1 MKKNKYKLLIKSLV
15 ITSFLVTTSSVIVAC
30 TNKEKEQHLTELKNL
45 SQHAKQIYNEIK
57 TNELFKKEASVLND
71 QINKVLKINEQNNL
85 DVITKN
91 YNDLKKLLD
100 EIQEKISKEK
110 EKEKQQNAY
119 LNKEIN
125 IKLENLNQIVNHNLL
140 KENKE
145 SFFNQIINFT
155 PITTE
160 IQTIINQNQNLL
172 DFKNEELELKLKNL
186 DLFIKELDHKF
197 KNIIDQLFNIEDSY
211 INKFLKFINNQDF
224 IKDQK
229 YKEREKFNP
238 QEYLELTKSIESSFN
253 KLKNVTI
260 NSNLDQYLN
269 SLNLVLL
276 SLTNETKAFFTKFE
290 DQIKKYFKW
299 IVYGRDDTLTKAFNR
314 IIEEQKRN
322 EFKEQTEKALLTFP
336 MEINQKFKMFVV
348 FFTLKNDKD
357 ETEYQKIWKSKHNEV
372 NKVWFGIAECFATGK
387 CTDKNKP
394 S

>member
-172 DFKNEELELKLKNL
+172 DLKNEELELKSKNL

-197 KNIIDQLFNIEDSY
+197 KNIIDQLFIIEDSY
-211 INKFLKFINNQDF
+211 INKFLKFINNQNF
-224 IKDQK
+224 INDQK
-229 YKEREKFNP
+229 YQEREKFNP

-253 KLKNVTI
+253 KLKNIAV
-260 NSNLDQYLN
+260 NLNLDQYLN

-276 SLTNETKAFFTKFE
+276 SLTNETKTFFTKFE
-290 DQIKKYFKW
+290 DQIKKYFK
-299 IVYGRDDTLTKAFNR
+299 
-314 IIEEQKRN
+314 
-322 EFKEQTEKALLTFP
+322 
-336 MEINQKFKMFVV
+336 
-348 FFTLKNDKD
+348 
-357 ETEYQKIWKSKHNEV
+357 
-372 NKVWFGIAECFATGK
+372 
-387 CTDKNKP
+387 
-394 S
+394 